1 MSKIITSLQ
10 RSQNSLL
17 ESPTGERESTFSQ
30 LAGNIKFG
38 STVQY
43 VNCRFAFV
51 WNGYYYFG
59 SGPEIGDQDS
69 LPNNVLKISVLDLHA
84 LQYGSSTTKLS
95 QLNIFSPFQDLVNR
109 WPCCA
114 PPWPGRRRSRG
125 GWTSSTACWLP
136 PPPTRS
142 GSVSNPEPNPDSE
155 VFGIRNPD
163 PDPGS

>member
-1 MSKIITSLQ
+1 MKFPVKAYPSQVAMMSKIITSLQ

-38 STVQY
+38 STVPY

-84 LQYGSSTTKLS
+84 LQYGSS
-95 QLNIFSPFQDLVNR
+95 SPPF
-109 WPCCA
+109 
-114 PPWPGRRRSRG
+114 
-125 GWTSSTACWLP
+125 
-136 PPPTRS
+136 RS
-142 GSVSNPEPNPDSE
+142 GSVW
-155 VFGIRNPD
+155 IRIQIRIQRAKN
-163 PDPGS
+163 